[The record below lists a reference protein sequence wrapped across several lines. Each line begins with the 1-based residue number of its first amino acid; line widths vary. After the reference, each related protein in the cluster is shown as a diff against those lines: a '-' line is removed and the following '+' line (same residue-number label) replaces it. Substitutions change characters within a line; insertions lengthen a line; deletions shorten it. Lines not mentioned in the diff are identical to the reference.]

1 MIRAMDELLQVWA
14 YEFHGPGLRR
24 SEGVSGGNVIA
35 LLMDTHGELIRSTN
49 RGGSVLVG
57 QAAEI
62 EMIMNRH
69 LLPPK
74 LERVVREHYL
84 NRQSMEYQKWAHCR
98 CSRAT
103 FYRRLHEAQESL
115 QGMLMRRAA

>member
-1 MIRAMDELLQVWA
+1 MDELLRVWA
-14 YEFHGPGLRR
+14 FEFHGPGLRR
-24 SEGVSGGNVIA
+24 PEGVGCGNVIA
-35 LLMDTHGELIRSTN
+35 LLMDTQGELIRSTN

-69 LLPPK
+69 LLPHK

-84 NRQSMEYQKWAHCR
+84 NRQSLEYQKWAFCR

-103 FYRRLHEAQESL
+103 FYRRLNEAQAAL
-115 QGMLMRRAA
+115 QGMLIRRAA

>member
-1 MIRAMDELLQVWA
+1 MDELLQVWA
-14 YEFHGPGLRR
+14 YEFHGPGLYRPE
-24 SEGVSGGNVIA
+24 SAGGGNVIA
-35 LLMDTHGELIRSTN
+35 LLMDTGGELIRGAG
-49 RGGSVLVG
+49 RGSSVLVG

-69 LLPPK
+69 LLPHK

-103 FYRRLHEAQESL
+103 FYRRLHEAQGQL
-115 QGMLMRRAA
+115 QGMMMRRAA

>member
-1 MIRAMDELLQVWA
+1 MIRAVDELLQVWA

-24 SEGVSGGNVIA
+24 PEATGSGNVIA
-35 LLMDTHGELIRSTN
+35 LLMDTGGEMIRSTS

-62 EMIMNRH
+62 EMIMNRR
-69 LLPPK
+69 LLPAK
-74 LERVVREHYL
+74 LDRVVREHYL
-84 NRQSMEYQKWAHCR
+84 NRQSMEYQKWAYCR

-103 FYRRLHEAQESL
+103 FYRRLHEAQEQL
-115 QGMLMRRAA
+115 QGMMIRRAA